1 MKKITLFL
9 CITAVTFADTIGG
22 EVSMGLYSHTV
33 DGTSKY
39 KAQDSVDFKDTLDFS
54 RTQDVFFKAYIE
66 HPLPLVPN
74 IKFAY
79 HTLDY
84 KGEKLVSSI
93 SWGDVAGF
101 TGTISSQLTL
111 NYTDITLYY
120 ELLDNWIEVDGG
132 LTFRTLK
139 GDMSINSRLSSDSL
153 SYSEPIAMLYGK
165 ARLAIPST
173 DISLQ
178 GEFNFM
184 PLGSTSSY
192 DLEFSAR
199 YTFDAGLG
207 LELGYKSLY
216 LESDALASRLT
227 SDFSVSGPYAAVVWD
242 F

>member
-9 CITAVTFADTIGG
+9 CLTIFTQADTIGG
-22 EVSMGLYSHTV
+22 ELSMGLYRHAI
-33 DGTSKY
+33 DGTSSY
-39 KAQDSVDFKDTLDFS
+39 RVNDPIDFKDTLGFS
-54 RTQDVFFKAYIE
+54 TTGDIFFKLYIE

-84 KGEKLVSSI
+84 EGENLVSSL
-93 SWGDVAGF
+93 SWGEVVGF
-101 TGTISSQLTL
+101 TGTINSQFTL

-120 ELLDNWIEVDGG
+120 ELLDNWIELDGG
-132 LTFRTLK
+132 LTFRSLK
-139 GDMSINSRLSSDSL
+139 GEMAMNSRLSSDRL
-153 SYSEPIAMLYGK
+153 LYSEPIAMLYGK
-165 ARLAIPST
+165 VRLFIPST

-192 DLEFSAR
+192 DLELSAR
-199 YTFDAGLG
+199 YLFDGGLG
-207 LELGYKSLY
+207 LGLGYKSLY
-216 LESDALASRLT
+216 LESDALVSGLT
-227 SDFSVSGPYAAVVWD
+227 TDFSISGFYAAVIWD